1 MKKTFAFLA
10 AALLLAA
17 CESPPQSMGGS
28 GGAGGGAGAGT
39 GAGAGGAGGSGIG
52 QSGLNA
58 DRTFRDAGGLAQAL
72 QQVGNTVYFDSDSAS
87 LRDDGRATLGKQA
100 QLLQQLQQTRVVIEG
115 HCDDRGTR
123 EYNLALGARR
133 AEAARGFLINQ
144 GVAGNR
150 VTTISY
156 GKERPVAVGSNENS
170 WAQNRRAVTV
180 VASAGS

>member
-28 GGAGGGAGAGT
+28 GGAGGGAGSGT
-39 GAGAGGAGGSGIG
+39 GAGGAGSGIG

-58 DRTFRDAGGLAQAL
+58 GRGGIGSASELASAL

-133 AEAARGFLINQ
+133 AEAARGHLINQ
-144 GVAGNR
+144 GVAGGR
-150 VTTISY
+150 ITTISY
-156 GKERPVAVGSNENS
+156 GKERPVAIGSNENA